1 MTFEFVPTGLR
12 ADGTLIICVIAFGG
26 NVPGFDG
33 DEMREQAGLVEGVSG
48 TAAGDGEI
56 VGSSGLGHVWR
67 GRPPREAEITL
78 TIMGPDRGD
87 ALRLLLGAHGGDAPQ
102 EHRLVGDRTG
112 GAFPGPVRI
121 SAFRWDWPQ
130 VPDML
135 QVRMTFRELKPEV
148 ANARTAPVP
157 TTPRAVDPAPPVT
170 VLNQPDLVRLSEVER
185 ALADAYTPGS
195 IVETGP

>member
-26 NVPGFDG
+26 NVPGVDD

-102 EHRLVGDRTG
+102 EHRLVGRPDRRRVPRP
-112 GAFPGPVRI
+112 GA
-121 SAFRWDWPQ
+121 D
-130 VPDML
+130 
-135 QVRMTFRELKPEV
+135 
-148 ANARTAPVP
+148 
-157 TTPRAVDPAPPVT
+157 
-170 VLNQPDLVRLSEVER
+170 
-185 ALADAYTPGS
+185 
-195 IVETGP
+195 

>member
-33 DEMREQAGLVEGVSG
+33 DEMREQAGMVSGVSG

-56 VGSSGLGHVWR
+56 VGSSALGHVWS
-67 GRPPREAEITL
+67 GRAPSEAEITL

-112 GAFPGPVRI
+112 GAFPGSVRI
-121 SAFRWDWPQ
+121 SAFSWDWPQ
-130 VPDML
+130 VPDVL
-135 QVRMTFRELKPEV
+135 QVSMTFRDLKPEV

>member
-12 ADGTLIICVIAFGG
+12 VDGTLIICVVAFNGS
-26 NVPGFDG
+26 VPGVDD

-56 VGSSGLGHVWR
+56 VASSQIGHVWK
-67 GRPPREAEITL
+67 GRPPREAKLGL

-87 ALRLLLGAHGGDAPQ
+87 ALRLLLGAHGGEAPQ

-121 SAFRWDWPQ
+121 SAFDWDWPQ
-130 VPDML
+130 VPNVL
-135 QVRMTFRELKPEV
+135 QVDMTFRELKPEV
-148 ANARTAPVP
+148 ANARTEPVP
-157 TTPRAVDPAPPVT
+157 VAERQVDPAPPVT

-185 ALADAYTPGS
+185 ALADAYTPGG
-195 IVETGP
+195 ILETQ